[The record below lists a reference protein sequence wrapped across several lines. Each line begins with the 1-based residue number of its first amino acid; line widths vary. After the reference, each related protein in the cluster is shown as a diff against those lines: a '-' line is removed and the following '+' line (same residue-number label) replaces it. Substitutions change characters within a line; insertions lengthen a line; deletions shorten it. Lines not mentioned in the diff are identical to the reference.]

1 MRKFVNLDT
10 KSKKIIKNF
19 LVFFG
24 MVFGMIVVLIIFSL
38 SARNSWRA
46 GLAVEVQN
54 VLDSYPYGQY
64 TVGTNLPVNS
74 TLSTSSAVYKLIK
87 KDDRKNEKYYG
98 VIVRIPSML
107 GPLPAVFIYSENNG
121 VFFAGY
127 AVDNGKASA
136 TVGKRIS
143 SGILKYW
150 ENMVP
155 KIVANTGA
163 E

>member
-1 MRKFVNLDT
+1 MRKFVKLDT

-74 TLSTSSAVYKLIK
+74 TLSTSSAV
-87 KDDRKNEKYYG
+87 
-98 VIVRIPSML
+98 
-107 GPLPAVFIYSENNG
+107 
-121 VFFAGY
+121 
-127 AVDNGKASA
+127 
-136 TVGKRIS
+136 
-143 SGILKYW
+143 
-150 ENMVP
+150 
-155 KIVANTGA
+155 
-163 E
+163 

>member
-1 MRKFVNLDT
+1 MRKIIKLDT

-24 MVFGMIVVLIIFSL
+24 MVFGMIVVLIVFAFI
-38 SARNSWRA
+38 ARNSWRA
-46 GLAVEVQN
+46 GLAVEVQK
-54 VLDSYPYGQY
+54 VLDSYPHGQY
-64 TVGTNLPVNS
+64 TVGMNLPVNS
-74 TLSTSSAVYKLIK
+74 TLSTSAAVYKLIK
-87 KDDRKNEKYYG
+87 KDDRKNERYYG

-150 ENMVP
+150 EDMIP
-155 KIVANTGA
+155 KIIASADA

>member
-1 MRKFVNLDT
+1 MRKIIKLDT

-24 MVFGMIVVLIIFSL
+24 MVFGMIVVLIVFAFI
-38 SARNSWRA
+38 ARNSWRA
-46 GLAVEVQN
+46 GLAVEVQK
-54 VLDSYPYGQY
+54 VLDSYPHGQY
-64 TVGTNLPVNS
+64 TVGMNLPVNS
-74 TLSTSSAVYKLIK
+74 TLSTSAAVYKLIK
-87 KDDRKNEKYYG
+87 KDDRKNERYYG

-150 ENMVP
+150 EDMIP
-155 KIVANTGA
+155 KIIASAGA